1 MRIEHL
7 HLSTW
12 TSGGWG
18 EMVHA
23 SGQEQLCHAHTTE
36 LSILW
41 YYLSEGYF
49 RAVLQQHAHKKK
61 VVAHF
66 NLEIWNQEKVHRAIS
81 VLLERGK
88 TGKSFAGKALE
99 EVGGSP
105 SSHQSSDLPKTN
117 SLTLN

>member
-1 MRIEHL
+1 MRVI
-7 HLSTW
+7 
-12 TSGGWG
+12 
-18 EMVHA
+18 
-23 SGQEQLCHAHTTE
+23 SGQFCNNTLTKE
-36 LSILW
+36 
-41 YYLSEGYF
+41 
-49 RAVLQQHAHKKK
+49 K

-66 NLEIWNQEKVHRAIS
+66 NFLDGTRKRLIKPS

-88 TGKSFAGKALE
+88 TGKSFAGRALE